1 MKKKVRV
8 KKLSVWLLIFSMSFA
23 FLLPGNAASAKQKKQ
38 EQKGNSY
45 PIVLCH
51 GCAGWGRNENIGT
64 LAFGAKYYW
73 GGKVDLQKELTKKGY
88 KTYTAEVGPFSSNW
102 DRACEL
108 YAQIKGGKVDYGEAH
123 SKRFG
128 HERYGRTYKGFLP
141 EWGTED
147 EKGKISK
154 IHLISHSQGGQTVRV
169 LSQLLSEGSKEEK
182 RASGDKVS
190 PLFKGGKSWISSIT
204 TLSAPHDGTTLADVK
219 GANKLAAIALATV
232 GGNLGNFPCTDA
244 IYDLKLDQFG
254 LKREK
259 GESLTQYI
267 KKCLNSSMWTN
278 GKDNCVYDLSTNGAV
293 ELNRWVKAQKD
304 VYYFSW
310 ACKSTMEK
318 PLSILDFQIADPDLM
333 GDKGIYNLQFAAQAA
348 FIGSYH
354 RRNYSYEIPIINKDW
369 WPNDGFVNTIS
380 ENGPKYGSNDKIVD
394 YSGKPQIGKWN
405 FMGVMDIDHADIVG
419 IYWDRV
425 LDFYLDTVQ
434 MLRKLPG

>member
-1 MKKKVRV
+1 
-8 KKLSVWLLIFSMSFA
+8 
-23 FLLPGNAASAKQKKQ
+23 
-38 EQKGNSY
+38 
-45 PIVLCH
+45 
-51 GCAGWGRNENIGT
+51 
-64 LAFGAKYYW
+64 
-73 GGKVDLQKELTKKGY
+73 
-88 KTYTAEVGPFSSNW
+88 
-102 DRACEL
+102 
-108 YAQIKGGKVDYGEAH
+108 
-123 SKRFG
+123 
-128 HERYGRTYKGFLP
+128 
-141 EWGTED
+141 
-147 EKGKISK
+147 
-154 IHLISHSQGGQTVRV
+154 
-169 LSQLLSEGSKEEK
+169 
-182 RASGDKVS
+182 
-190 PLFKGGKSWISSIT
+190 
-204 TLSAPHDGTTLADVK
+204 
-219 GANKLAAIALATV
+219 
-232 GGNLGNFPCTDA
+232 
-244 IYDLKLDQFG
+244 
-254 LKREK
+254 
-259 GESLTQYI
+259 
-267 KKCLNSSMWTN
+267 MWTN

-333 GDKGIYNLQFAAQAA
+333 GDKGIYNLQFAAQAV